1 MFLTESQSFFQM
13 SEGFL
18 AKNRKV
24 YIKFAT
30 IEGNK
35 NSKLLEKL
43 KTRAKKLPP
52 DSNGIL

>member
-1 MFLTESQSFFQM
+1 MVKFDPDVRRIV
-13 SEGFL
+13 G
-18 AKNRKV
+18 KNRKV